1 MTRFTDD
8 LYRQWLRQ
16 QGYAMGRSPMSTFG
30 RPTCP
35 TAQGAT
41 SPGRPQPL
49 GAGASPSPALSG
61 PVHSPYLPPRSA
73 ADRAQ
78 PTVLARPDKQKSDY
92 VDKSKN

>member
-49 GAGASPSPALSG
+49 GAGALQSPALSG

-73 ADRAQ
+73 AVKTQ
-78 PTVLARPDKQKSDY
+78 PTVLARPDKQKLDY